1 MVAHCT
7 QDHISLEIWKNVL
20 NYSISVCFDTNRK
33 GRLESDYYLYVWI
46 FNLQVYFRCLKRTKA
61 GSLAVCLGP
70 TGSDCIQ
77 NMYTKALVWFVCNAL
92 QCCAVQFNQRLIPIS
107 HTVDKW
113 WGGYSLC
120 SVLVVFFCSLSYY
133 DYYASSVLFVWK
145 LVSCLRM
152 PSTSYERYLGYPH
165 HGITNRSVLQYSWC
179 FFFRCNYCTK
189 FQMQSHLPILGIF
202 AFFDS
207 LLKDFFLPVKSL

>member
-46 FNLQVYFRCLKRTKA
+46 LNLQVYFRCLKRTKA

-113 WGGYSLC
+113 WGGFALC
-120 SVLVVFFCSLSYY
+120 SVVGSVFGSVFLFIELLWLLRKLCSFCLKISVMSLKAFYK
-133 DYYASSVLFVWK
+133 LWK
-145 LVSCLRM
+145 IFRL
-152 PSTSYERYLGYPH
+152 PH

-179 FFFRCNYCTK
+179 FFRCSYIA
-189 FQMQSHLPILGIF
+189 QSFKCSRIYQY
-202 AFFDS
+202 
-207 LLKDFFLPVKSL
+207 